1 MNDEHRVHHYT
12 ASSSWSGSTAVG
24 YDSYPREHTTLCPP
38 STASI
43 TMSADPAFR
52 GDPAH
57 LNPEQLLLA
66 AATSC
71 QLLSFLAVAARAR
84 IDVVAYH
91 DDSEAE
97 MPESGK
103 PVRVTR
109 IVLRPRITVRGDASD
124 ARLRHL
130 VEVAHRECYI
140 ANSVSSE
147 IVIEPAF
154 LRVASTT

>member
-1 MNDEHRVHHYT
+1 
-12 ASSSWSGSTAVG
+12 
-24 YDSYPREHTTLCPP
+24 
-38 STASI
+38 
-43 TMSADPAFR
+43 
-52 GDPAH
+52 
-57 LNPEQLLLA
+57 
-66 AATSC
+66 
-71 QLLSFLAVAARAR
+71 
-84 IDVVAYH
+84 
-91 DDSEAE
+91 